1 MDQDVDE
8 FLAHFGVKGMKWGR
22 KNASG
27 TVGDS
32 SAKGS
37 SSESGQEG
45 ESEKKRLS
53 PETKRKLAIGAG
65 IVGAAAVI
73 AVGAY
78 AANKQ
83 MDANKLK
90 TLSEMRK
97 SVETRR
103 AGEKAAQKQF
113 QTFNQKANWKP
124 STYSKTNR
132 EGKRQAAEEVQ
143 KYDAQ
148 RIARQKAF
156 ADRTS
161 ANRAAR
167 DQKQRRVNTLTSS
180 GREKNRA
187 ADLEVTRRE
196 IDRLAKRSKW
206 EVATTP
212 SSSPK
217 PRSTPNYSSR
227 DARKDAKLY
236 GDKGQARIQKNLDK
250 GMNLS
255 AARQK
260 EAVRQNGI
268 KAAQIALNI
277 NSAQRR
283 ESKDYDRLRRNR

>member
-1 MDQDVDE
+1 MTVEAED
-8 FLAHFGVKGMKWGR
+8 FLAHYGIKGMRWGR

-27 TVGDS
+27 TVD
-32 SAKGS
+32 AGS
-37 SSESGQEG
+37 SSGSGSGQSEG
-45 ESEKKRLS
+45 GEKKRLS

-65 IVGAAAVI
+65 VVGAAAVI

-83 MDANKLK
+83 IDANKLK
-90 TLSEMRK
+90 TLGEMRK
-97 SVETRR
+97 QVETRR
-103 AGEKAAQKQF
+103 AGEAVAKKQL
-113 QTFNQKANWKP
+113 QTYNQKANWKP
-124 STYSKTNR
+124 STYSKSNR
-132 EGKRQAAEEVQ
+132 EGKRAAAAEVG
-143 KYDAQ
+143 KYNAQ
-148 RIARQKAF
+148 RAERQKAF
-156 ADRTS
+156 AERTS
-161 ANRAAR
+161 ANRAA
-167 DQKQRRVNTLTSS
+167 QAKKQRQINAFTPG
-180 GREKNRA
+180 GRAKNRA

-196 IDRLAKRSKW
+196 IDRIAKRSKW
-206 EVATTP
+206 EMAATP
-212 SSSPK
+212 SAKPR

>member
-1 MDQDVDE
+1 MTVEAED
-8 FLAHFGVKGMKWGR
+8 FLAHYGIKGMRWGR

-27 TVGDS
+27 TVDT
-32 SAKGS
+32 GS
-37 SSESGQEG
+37 SSGSGSGQSEG
-45 ESEKKRLS
+45 GEKKRLS

-83 MDANKLK
+83 IDANKLK
-90 TLSEMRK
+90 TLGEMRK
-97 SVETRR
+97 QVETRR
-103 AGEKAAQKQF
+103 AGEAVAKKQL
-113 QTFNQKANWKP
+113 QTYNQKANWKP
-124 STYSKTNR
+124 STYSKSNR
-132 EGKRQAAEEVQ
+132 EGKRAAAAEVG
-143 KYDAQ
+143 KYNAQ
-148 RIARQKAF
+148 RAERQKAF
-156 ADRTS
+156 AERTS
-161 ANRAAR
+161 ANRAA
-167 DQKQRRVNTLTSS
+167 QAKKQRQINAFTPG
-180 GREKNRA
+180 GRAKNRA

-196 IDRLAKRSKW
+196 IDRIAKRSKW
-206 EVATTP
+206 EMAATP
-212 SSSPK
+212 SAK
-217 PRSTPNYSSR
+217 PRPKSTPNYSSR

>member
-1 MDQDVDE
+1 MTVEAED
-8 FLAHFGVKGMKWGR
+8 FLAHYGIKGMRWGR

-27 TVGDS
+27 TVDT
-32 SAKGS
+32 GS
-37 SSESGQEG
+37 SSGSGSGQSEG
-45 ESEKKRLS
+45 GEKKRLS

-83 MDANKLK
+83 IDANKLK
-90 TLSEMRK
+90 TLGEMRK
-97 SVETRR
+97 QVETRR
-103 AGEKAAQKQF
+103 AGEAVAKKQL
-113 QTFNQKANWKP
+113 QTYNQKANWKP
-124 STYSKTNR
+124 STYSKSNR
-132 EGKRQAAEEVQ
+132 EGKRAAAAEVG
-143 KYDAQ
+143 KYNAQ
-148 RIARQKAF
+148 RAERQKAF
-156 ADRTS
+156 AERTS
-161 ANRAAR
+161 ANRAA
-167 DQKQRRVNTLTSS
+167 QAKKQRQINAFTPG
-180 GREKNRA
+180 GRAKNRA

-196 IDRLAKRSKW
+196 IDRIAKRSKW
-206 EVATTP
+206 EMAATP

>member
-1 MDQDVDE
+1 MTVEAED
-8 FLAHFGVKGMKWGR
+8 FLAHYGIKGMRWGR

-27 TVGDS
+27 TVDT
-32 SAKGS
+32 GS
-37 SSESGQEG
+37 SSGSGSGQSEG
-45 ESEKKRLS
+45 GEKKRLS

-83 MDANKLK
+83 IDANKLK
-90 TLSEMRK
+90 TLGEMRK
-97 SVETRR
+97 QVETRR
-103 AGEKAAQKQF
+103 AGEAVAKKQL
-113 QTFNQKANWKP
+113 QTYNQKANWKP
-124 STYSKTNR
+124 STYSKSNR
-132 EGKRQAAEEVQ
+132 EGKRAAAAEVG
-143 KYDAQ
+143 KYNAQ
-148 RIARQKAF
+148 RVERQKAF
-156 ADRTS
+156 AERTS
-161 ANRAAR
+161 ANRAA
-167 DQKQRRVNTLTSS
+167 QAKKQRQINAFTPG
-180 GREKNRA
+180 GRAKNRA

-196 IDRLAKRSKW
+196 IDRIAKRSKW
-206 EVATTP
+206 EMAATP
-212 SSSPK
+212 SAK
-217 PRSTPNYSSR
+217 PRPKSTPNYSSR

>member
-1 MDQDVDE
+1 MTVEAED
-8 FLAHFGVKGMKWGR
+8 FLAHYGIKGMRWGR

-27 TVGDS
+27 TVDT
-32 SAKGS
+32 GS
-37 SSESGQEG
+37 SSGSGSGQSEG
-45 ESEKKRLS
+45 GEKKRLS

-83 MDANKLK
+83 IDANKLK
-90 TLSEMRK
+90 TLGEMRK
-97 SVETRR
+97 QVETRR
-103 AGEKAAQKQF
+103 AGEAVAKKQL
-113 QTFNQKANWKP
+113 QTYNQKANWKP
-124 STYSKTNR
+124 STYSKSNR
-132 EGKRQAAEEVQ
+132 EGKRAAAAEVG
-143 KYDAQ
+143 KYNAQ
-148 RIARQKAF
+148 RAERQKAF
-156 ADRTS
+156 AERTS
-161 ANRAAR
+161 ANRAA
-167 DQKQRRVNTLTSS
+167 QAKKQRQINAFTPG
-180 GREKNRA
+180 GRAKNRA

-196 IDRLAKRSKW
+196 IDRIAKRSKW
-206 EVATTP
+206 EMAATP
-212 SSSPK
+212 SAKPR

>member
-1 MDQDVDE
+1 MTVEAED
-8 FLAHFGVKGMKWGR
+8 FLAHYGIKGMRWGR

-27 TVGDS
+27 TVDT
-32 SAKGS
+32 GS
-37 SSESGQEG
+37 SSGSGSGQSEG
-45 ESEKKRLS
+45 GEKKRLS

-83 MDANKLK
+83 IDANKLK
-90 TLSEMRK
+90 TLGEMRK
-97 SVETRR
+97 QVETRR
-103 AGEKAAQKQF
+103 AGEAVAKKQL
-113 QTFNQKANWKP
+113 QTYNQKANWKP
-124 STYSKTNR
+124 STYSKSNR
-132 EGKRQAAEEVQ
+132 AGKREAAAEVG
-143 KYDAQ
+143 KYNAQ
-148 RIARQKAF
+148 RAERQKAF
-156 ADRTS
+156 AERTS
-161 ANRAAR
+161 ANRAA
-167 DQKQRRVNTLTSS
+167 QAKKQRQINAFTPG
-180 GREKNRA
+180 GRAKNRA

-217 PRSTPNYSSR
+217 PKSTPNYSSR

-268 KAAQIALNI
+268 KAAQIAMNI
-277 NSAQRR
+277 NAAQRR

>member
-1 MDQDVDE
+1 MTVEAED
-8 FLAHFGVKGMKWGR
+8 FLAHYGIKGMRWGR

-27 TVGDS
+27 TVDT
-32 SAKGS
+32 GS
-37 SSESGQEG
+37 SSGSGSGQSEG
-45 ESEKKRLS
+45 GEKKRLS

-83 MDANKLK
+83 IDANKLK
-90 TLSEMRK
+90 TLGEMRK
-97 SVETRR
+97 QVETRR
-103 AGEKAAQKQF
+103 AGEAVAKKQL
-113 QTFNQKANWKP
+113 QTYNQKANWKP
-124 STYSKTNR
+124 STYSKSNR
-132 EGKRQAAEEVQ
+132 EGKRAAAAEVG
-143 KYDAQ
+143 KYNAQ
-148 RIARQKAF
+148 RAERQKAF
-156 ADRTS
+156 AERTS
-161 ANRAAR
+161 ANRAA
-167 DQKQRRVNTLTSS
+167 QAKKQRQINAFTPG

-206 EVATTP
+206 EMAATP
-212 SSSPK
+212 SAK
-217 PRSTPNYSSR
+217 PRPKSTPNYSSR

>member
-1 MDQDVDE
+1 MTVETED
-8 FLAHFGVKGMKWGR
+8 FLAHYGIKGMRWGR

-27 TVGDS
+27 TVDT
-32 SAKGS
+32 GS
-37 SSESGQEG
+37 SSGSGSGQSEG
-45 ESEKKRLS
+45 GEKKRLS

-83 MDANKLK
+83 IDANKLK
-90 TLSEMRK
+90 TLGEMRK
-97 SVETRR
+97 QVETRR
-103 AGEKAAQKQF
+103 AGEAVAKKQL
-113 QTFNQKANWKP
+113 QTYNQKANWKP
-124 STYSKTNR
+124 STYSKSNR
-132 EGKRQAAEEVQ
+132 EGKRAAAAEVG
-143 KYDAQ
+143 KYNAQ
-148 RIARQKAF
+148 RAERQKAF
-156 ADRTS
+156 AERTS
-161 ANRAAR
+161 ANRAA
-167 DQKQRRVNTLTSS
+167 QAKKQRQINAFTPG
-180 GREKNRA
+180 GRAKNRA

>member
-1 MDQDVDE
+1 MTVETED
-8 FLAHFGVKGMKWGR
+8 FLAHYGIKGMRWGR

-27 TVGDS
+27 TVDT
-32 SAKGS
+32 GS
-37 SSESGQEG
+37 SSGSGSGQSEG
-45 ESEKKRLS
+45 GEKKRLS

-83 MDANKLK
+83 IDANKLK
-90 TLSEMRK
+90 TLGEMRK
-97 SVETRR
+97 QVETRR
-103 AGEKAAQKQF
+103 AGEAVAKKQL
-113 QTFNQKANWKP
+113 QTYNQKANWKP
-124 STYSKTNR
+124 STYSKSNR
-132 EGKRQAAEEVQ
+132 EGKRAAAAEVG
-143 KYDAQ
+143 KYNAQ
-148 RIARQKAF
+148 RAERQKAF
-156 ADRTS
+156 VERTS
-161 ANRAAR
+161 ANRAA
-167 DQKQRRVNTLTSS
+167 QAKKQRQINAFTPG
-180 GREKNRA
+180 GRAKNRA

>member
-1 MDQDVDE
+1 MTVEAED
-8 FLAHFGVKGMKWGR
+8 FLAHYGIKGMRWGR

-27 TVGDS
+27 TVDT
-32 SAKGS
+32 GS
-37 SSESGQEG
+37 SSGSGSGQSEG
-45 ESEKKRLS
+45 GEKKRLS

-83 MDANKLK
+83 IDANKLK
-90 TLSEMRK
+90 TLGEMRK
-97 SVETRR
+97 QVETRR
-103 AGEKAAQKQF
+103 AGEAVAKKQL
-113 QTFNQKANWKP
+113 QTYNQKANWKP
-124 STYSKTNR
+124 STYSKSNR
-132 EGKRQAAEEVQ
+132 EGKRAAAAEVG
-143 KYDAQ
+143 KYNAQ
-148 RIARQKAF
+148 RAERQKAF
-156 ADRTS
+156 AERTS
-161 ANRAAR
+161 ANRAA
-167 DQKQRRVNTLTSS
+167 QAKKQRQINAFTPG
-180 GREKNRA
+180 GRAKNRA

-206 EVATTP
+206 EMAATP
-212 SSSPK
+212 SAK
-217 PRSTPNYSSR
+217 PRPKSTPNYSSR

-268 KAAQIALNI
+268 KAAQIAMNI
-277 NSAQRR
+277 NAAQRR